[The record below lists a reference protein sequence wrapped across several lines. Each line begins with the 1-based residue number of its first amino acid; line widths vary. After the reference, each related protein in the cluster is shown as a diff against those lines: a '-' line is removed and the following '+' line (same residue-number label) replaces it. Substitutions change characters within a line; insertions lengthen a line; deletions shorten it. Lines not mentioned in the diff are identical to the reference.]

1 MDLGAVDLGM
11 SAGALALLILA
22 LAGGGVLT
30 GVLAGLFGVGGG
42 AVLVPVL
49 YEVFS
54 WLGVDSAVRMHVTL
68 GTSLAIMIP
77 TSLKSLAAHRARGAV
92 DDAFLRRV
100 IVPVVSGVV
109 IGILIVSVS
118 PGATLKWVWV
128 VCAGLLA
135 AKLLFG
141 QDGWRLGCDIPK
153 SRFVEVY
160 AWAVGLSSTLMSVGG
175 GAYISALMMAYGRS
189 IHQAVAT
196 SSGIAPMIAIP
207 GVIGYVWAG
216 WGSPHVPIGSLG
228 YVNLIGAAIVIP
240 VSVAAAP
247 IGVRLAHGIP
257 RRKLELA
264 FGCFLGAVAVRYAI
278 DLILT

>member
-1 MDLGAVDLGM
+1 MDLGM
-11 SAGALALLILA
+11 SFGALALLVLG
-22 LAGGGVLT
+22 LAGGGLFT
-30 GVLAGLFGVGGG
+30 GILAGLFGVGGG

-49 YEVFS
+49 YELFS
-54 WLGVDSAVRMHVTL
+54 WLGVDSSVRMHVTL

-77 TSLKSLAAHRARGAV
+77 TSLKSVAAHRARGAV

-100 IVPVVSGVV
+100 TIPVVLGVI
-109 IGILIVSVS
+109 IGILVVSVS
-118 PGATLKWVWV
+118 PSSTLKWVWV
-128 VCAGLLA
+128 VCACVLA

-141 QDGWRLGCDIPK
+141 QDGWCLGPDIPK
-153 SRFVEVY
+153 SRWVEVY
-160 AWAVGLSSTLMSVGG
+160 AWAVGLSSTLMSTGG

-207 GVIGYVWAG
+207 GVLGYMWAG
-216 WGSPHVPIGSLG
+216 WGSPHLPTGSLG

-240 VSVAAAP
+240 ISVLAAP
-247 IGVRLAHGIP
+247 LGVRMAHGIP

-264 FGCFLGAVAVRYAI
+264 FGCFLGAVGLRYAI
-278 DLILT
+278 DLIFF